1 MYSPFL
7 SRLGVYLDTIETW
20 DNHNNKSDGFEEPG
34 SDLFMQFQRMIFQT
48 CWTVEMNLIY
58 VKIKIQN
65 IWSSS

>member
-34 SDLFMQFQRMIFQT
+34 SDLFM
-48 CWTVEMNLIY
+48 
-58 VKIKIQN
+58 
-65 IWSSS
+65 